1 MKQREPISRIMTS
14 QVITLNT
21 SQSLAEAEEIFTKHN
36 IRHIPVVSGTKLMG
50 ILSLTDILRISF
62 VESYGDEEHSVDTA
76 VYNILSIEQV
86 MVTNPVTVSPTQ
98 TIKEVAQILSNKEFH
113 ALPVVEDGV
122 LKGIV
127 TTTDL
132 IKYLLAQY

>member
-36 IRHIPVVSGTKLMG
+36 IRHIPVVSGTKLKG

-98 TIKEVAQILSNKEFH
+98 TIKEVARILSNKEFH

>member
-1 MKQREPISRIMTS
+1 MKQREPISRIMTE

-21 SQSLAEAEEIFTKHN
+21 SQSLAEVEEIFKKHN
-36 IRHIPVVSGTKLMG
+36 IRHIPVVSGSKLMG

-62 VESYGDEEHSVDTA
+62 VESYGDDEQAVDTA

-86 MVTNPVTVSPTQ
+86 MVANPVTVAPSQ
-98 TIKEVAQILSNKEFH
+98 TIKEVAQILSDKEFH
-113 ALPVVEDGV
+113 ALPVVEDGA